1 MNIPSRLQ
9 KLREALGD
17 NRLDAMLISS
27 PENRRYLSGFTGS
40 AGYLLISQSDAVL
53 ATDFRYV
60 EQASRQAPRFR
71 VERVTNA
78 LDWFVELATEVKGK
92 RIGFEGQHMTVSTHQ
107 GLQKAISKADE
118 TDRPDL
124 VVTNGLVDKLRA
136 TKDEEELGLI
146 ARAVEITDG
155 ALEAV
160 TGVLRPGVT
169 EGETAWE
176 LDKAMRERGAE
187 GVAFPTIVAAGR
199 NGAMAH
205 HLPDDT
211 VVRAG
216 EPVVIDMGARYRGYC
231 ADLTRTIV
239 AGEPDDTFRR
249 IYKMVLR
256 AQVEAEKQLRS
267 GMTGAQVDAISR
279 DIIADAGYGENFGH
293 GLGHGVGLAIHEF
306 PTLGAKSNDVV
317 QDGMVFTVEPGIYVA
332 DWGGVR
338 IEDVVVLENGRAR
351 VLSKAPKWQFDG

>member
-1 MNIPSRLQ
+1 MSIPSRLQ
-9 KLREALGD
+9 KLREALVE
-17 NRLDAMLISS
+17 NHLDAMLISS
-27 PENRRYLSGFTGS
+27 PENRRYLSGFSGS
-40 AGYLLISQSDAVL
+40 AGYLLISQSDAAL

-60 EQASRQAPRFR
+60 AQAGRQAPRFR
-71 VERVTNA
+71 VERVTSA
-78 LDWFVELATEVKGK
+78 LDWFVKLATAMRAK

-107 GLQKAISKADE
+107 GLQKTISKADE
-118 TDRPDL
+118 TDKPDL
-124 VVTNGLVDKLRA
+124 VMTNDLVDKLRA
-136 TKDEEELGLI
+136 TKDKEELGLI

-160 TGVLRPGVT
+160 IAGLVPGVT
-169 EGETAWE
+169 EGEIAWE
-176 LDKAMRERGAE
+176 LEKAMRERGAE

-205 HLPDDT
+205 HLPGDT
-211 VVRAG
+211 VVHAG

-239 AGEPDDTFRR
+239 VGEPDDTFRR
-249 IYKMVLR
+249 IYKIVLH

-267 GMTGAQVDAISR
+267 GMTGVRVDAISR
-279 DIIADAGYGENFGH
+279 DIMADAGYGENFGH

-306 PTLGAKSNDVV
+306 PTLGAKSNDVLE
-317 QDGMVFTVEPGIYVA
+317 DGMVFTVEPGIYLA

-351 VLSKAPKWQFDG
+351 VLSKAHKLQFDG